1 MQRMRKGCNNANKK
15 SEVIIMLKKET
26 LVEMMQQDLKGAED
40 AYFEAKEKMTLREV
54 DKLWKQL
61 PVEKEKAWVAEQLEG
76 VMVRK
81 LLRVDELADYLSEWA
96 EWQNIDIEQD
106 LDEEIVTAFL
116 TAHVNEMYLSPLATF
131 YVVAV
136 EFYNNWYAYELIE
149 TSIRTNKKYRKLV
162 QKILE
167 QF

>member
-1 MQRMRKGCNNANKK
+1 
-15 SEVIIMLKKET
+15 MLTKEK
-26 LVEMMQQDLKGAED
+26 LVEMMKQDMKGSED

-54 DKLWKQL
+54 AELWKQI

-76 VMVRK
+76 VMTRK

-96 EWQNIDIEQD
+96 EWQNIDLEQD
-106 LDEEIVTAFL
+106 LDEELVTAFL
-116 TAHVNEMYLSPLATF
+116 TDHVNELYLTPLAVF
-131 YVVAV
+131 YVAAV
-136 EFYNNWYAYELIE
+136 EFYDNWYAYELIE

-162 QKILE
+162 QKIIE